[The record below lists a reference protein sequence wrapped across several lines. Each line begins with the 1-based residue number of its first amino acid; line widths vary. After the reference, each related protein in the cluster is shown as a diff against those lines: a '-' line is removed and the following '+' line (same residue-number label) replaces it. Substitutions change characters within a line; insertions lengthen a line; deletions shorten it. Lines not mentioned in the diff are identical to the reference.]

1 MQARPEYIVVGRF
14 GRTHGV
20 SGEIFISPISDNPSR
35 FRKKSGKFWIE
46 TETGW
51 REITVRFQKGTNER
65 PLVSIDG
72 VDSPEEAK
80 KYRNEF
86 IYIKASSL
94 ERLPEG
100 RYYHFELV
108 DCRVTDRDG
117 MELGQVTAVEEY
129 PANNVLVIRSGKGTV
144 HLFPMVKQFLKSI
157 DIENK
162 LIVVEPPEGIF

>member
-1 MQARPEYIVVGRF
+1 LQARPEYIVVGRF
-14 GRTHGV
+14 GRPHGV
-20 SGEIFISPISDNPSR
+20 SGEIYITPISDNPSR
-35 FRKKSGKFWIE
+35 FRRKSGKFWIE

-51 REITVRFQKGTNER
+51 KEITVRFQKGTSER
-65 PLVSIDG
+65 PLVIIEG
-72 VDSPEEAK
+72 VVSPEEAR
-80 KYRNEF
+80 KYSNEL
-86 IYIKASSL
+86 IYIKTSSL
-94 ERLPEG
+94 EKLPEG

-108 DCRVTDRDG
+108 DCRVTDREG